1 MLGVRSDPVA
11 RIGCPTPDG
20 REPACDPRAPLFAP
34 LSQPDL
40 ALEERAPG
48 GVGTQCERSERP
60 GHGAV
65 PGEPCDRDIGMAD
78 LNEALGTF
86 PSDHANVRGTPWC
99 SGAKTFDENLFQAAR
114 RGKSFPRHL
123 DPEVAGAGSSVSGRG
138 R

>member
-1 MLGVRSDPVA
+1 MRSDPVGRIERPPRTAA
-11 RIGCPTPDG
+11 RRGH
-20 REPACDPRAPLFAP
+20 P
-34 LSQPDL
+34 LSASFSEPDL

-48 GVGTQCERSERP
+48 GMGTQREGSERP
-60 GHGAV
+60 GHGPV

-86 PSDHANVRGTPWC
+86 PSDHSNVRGTPRC
-99 SGAKTFDENLFQAAR
+99 SGAKSLHEDLFQPAR

-123 DPEVAGAGSSVSGRG
+123 DPEVAGSGSSVSGRG